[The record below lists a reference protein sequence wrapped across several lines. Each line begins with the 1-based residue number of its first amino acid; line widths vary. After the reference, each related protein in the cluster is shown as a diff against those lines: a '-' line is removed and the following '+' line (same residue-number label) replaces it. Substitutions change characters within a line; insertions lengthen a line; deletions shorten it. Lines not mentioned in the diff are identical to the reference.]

1 MKNRIFES
9 TQNSPKPQRGQLLVA
24 TERLAGTVFDQAVV
38 LLVQDD
44 DNGTFGVILNRPA
57 DDKQK
62 RDWRAMSGSPD
73 HVSGQLVNGGPMGG
87 PVFAIHKFQSLAEM
101 EMPGE
106 IFISAKAEM
115 IQQLYNRNPEN
126 YRIYL
131 GIAGWKEDQLVDEV
145 DRGLWYV
152 MDSDPED
159 IFDDSEW
166 LWEKAIFRFGEL
178 ALCDILGISEFD
190 LPLDPSLN

>member
-1 MKNRIFES
+1 MNNRIFPNHES
-9 TQNSPKPQRGQLLVA
+9 TRVPTRGQLLIA
-24 TERLAGTVFDQAVV
+24 SEKLNGTAFDRTVV

-44 DNGTFGVILNRPA
+44 ENGTFGVVLNRPA
-57 DDKQK
+57 NEKQK
-62 RDWRAMSGSPD
+62 REWRQHSGSPE
-73 HVSGQLVNGGPMGG
+73 HVASKLVHGGPMGG

-106 IFISAKAEM
+106 IFISAKAES
-115 IQQLYNRNPEN
+115 IQQLFDRNPEN

-131 GIAGWKEDQLVDEV
+131 GIAGWKPDQLVSEV
-145 DRGLWYV
+145 EQGLWYV

-159 IFDDSEW
+159 IFDDAEW
-166 LWEKAIFRFGEL
+166 LWEKALFRFGEIT
-178 ALCDILGISEFD
+178 LCDILGISEYE